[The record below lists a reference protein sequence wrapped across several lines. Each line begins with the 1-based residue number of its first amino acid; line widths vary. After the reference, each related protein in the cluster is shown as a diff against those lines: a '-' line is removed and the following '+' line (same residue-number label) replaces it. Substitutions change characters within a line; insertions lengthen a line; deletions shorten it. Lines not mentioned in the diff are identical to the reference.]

1 VEATVEA
8 GAIITAQELNNK
20 NTSVGPQLVDVRS
33 ASEFAGGHLAGAL
46 SIPLDQIESRIADL
60 DCHRP
65 VVLVCKTGLRSAIAC
80 NLLQQLGKP
89 ALVLQGGTAAWE
101 LAGFPLVRSAKTRWA
116 LERQVRLIAGLL
128 VAAGSLLA
136 LAGGRSLGVSVRLRR
151 LGTDVRR
158 PYGFL
163 RHGDC
168 ARRKCR
174 GTAPENGL
182 PRPAAARRKPGFPG
196 LRRCYD
202 CRAVRPGAGD
212 ATMPAWT
219 SKGLPSSTR
228 TPFIGR

>member
-33 ASEFAGGHLAGAL
+33 ASEFASGHLAGAL

-65 VVLVCKTGLRSAIAC
+65 VVLVCKTGLRSAIVC

-101 LAGFPLVRSAKTRWA
+101 QAGFPLVRSAKTRWA

-136 LAGGRSLGVSVRLRR
+136 LAVDARWAYLSGFVGLGLTFAG
-151 LGTDVRR
+151 LTD
-158 PYGFL
+158 F
-163 RHGDC
+163 C
-168 ARRKCR
+168 AMAIVLQKMPWNRARKR
-174 GTAPENGL
+174 TST
-182 PRPAAARRKPGFPG
+182 PG
-196 LRRCYD
+196 C
-202 CRAVRPGAGD
+202 C
-212 ATMPAWT
+212 
-219 SKGLPSSTR
+219 SS
-228 TPFIGR
+228 